1 VIETFLT
8 IDQTFGPEEIKEK
21 GSRFISFIYPVKTK
35 DAAETA
41 IAGLR
46 KKYYD
51 STHVCFAYRL
61 GEGVESY
68 FRYNDDGEPSGTA
81 GLPIYNEIKSKSYFN
96 ILAAVVR
103 YYGGTKLGTGG
114 LTRAYGRAAKL
125 VLDAS
130 VPVTV
135 RITCS
140 VSLSL
145 PYDFTGELMHLI
157 NRFSIYIQKQEYS
170 SGGIDIELDVPVA
183 ALEEFKH
190 LITERSG
197 GKIKLN

>member
-8 IDQTFGPEEIKEK
+8 IDRIFGPEEIKEK
-21 GSRFISFIYPVKTK
+21 SSRFISYIYPIKTK
-35 DAAETA
+35 EEAETE

-46 KKYYD
+46 KKFYD

-61 GEGVESY
+61 GEGVENY

-81 GLPIYNEIKSKSYFN
+81 GLPIYNEIRSKAYFN
-96 ILAAVVR
+96 VLAAVVR

-114 LTRAYGRAAKL
+114 LTRAYGRTAKL

-130 VPVTV
+130 TPVTI
-135 RITCS
+135 RIMRL
-140 VSLSL
+140 VSLSF
-145 PYDFTGELMHLI
+145 PYDFTGELMHLV
-157 NRFSIYIQKQEYS
+157 NRFAIQIQKQDYS
-170 SGGIDIELDVPVA
+170 SQGISMNLKVPVGS
-183 ALEEFKH
+183 LEEFEH